1 MIRKL
6 LLVAV
11 LVAVRVQLAPSAPQQ
26 STPAAAESLKF
37 AVIGDNGD
45 GSKAQYEVGAQMTQA
60 RVMFP
65 FELVIMLGDNMYGRQ
80 RQADFVNKFE
90 RPYAAIL
97 QAGVPFYA
105 AIGNHDSRATLSYS
119 GFNMASRRYYTFARK
134 NVRFFVLDTSL
145 LERTQVE
152 WLGDRLRETQEEWR
166 IAYFHHP
173 LYSDGDRHGSNE
185 ELRVLLEPLLVEHG
199 VRVVFAGHDHIYA
212 RSTPQRGIVHF
223 VEGSSGKLRKGGVAP
238 TARTAASFAQDQTFM
253 LVEVVGDVMSFRTV
267 SRTGRVVDSGVIDRR
282 PAT

>member
-1 MIRKL
+1 MRRRL
-6 LLVAV
+6 LVVAGLVAV
-11 LVAVRVQLAPSAPQQ
+11 CVQLAPTAQQ
-26 STPAAAESLKF
+26 LPVASAAESLKF

-60 RVMFP
+60 RAAFP

-80 RQADFVNKFE
+80 RPKDFVTKFE
-90 RPYAAIL
+90 RPYAPIL
-97 QAGVPFYA
+97 QAGVLFYA
-105 AIGNHDSRATLSYS
+105 AIGNHDSSATLLYD
-119 GFNMASRRYYTFARK
+119 GFNMAGKRYYTFARK
-134 NVRFFVLDTSL
+134 NVRFFVLDTNL

-152 WLGDRLRETQEEWR
+152 WLGASLRETREEWR

-199 VRVVFAGHDHIYA
+199 VRVVFAGHDHIYT
-212 RSTPQRGIVHF
+212 RSRPQKGIVHF

-238 TARTAASFAQDQTFM
+238 TAMTAAAFDQDQTFM
-253 LVEVVGDVMSFRTV
+253 LVEVVGEALSFRTI
-267 SRTGRVVDSGVIDRR
+267 SRTGRVVDSGVILLR
-282 PAT
+282 AST